1 MDSGYVD
8 SRIQAELQPRTFSE
22 REGDG
27 EHLDDRWAATAFRR
41 TDEAYHAVG
50 VVACRGASR

>member
-1 MDSGYVD
+1 MDSGDVD

-22 REGDG
+22 REGDR

-41 TDEAYHAVG
+41 MDEAYHAVG
-50 VVACRGASR
+50 VIA